1 MTIIVCYSKRWFCF
15 RSVPVSDSLDE
26 NDDDNDPKKEIIK
39 PSEFTAVELTSLTAT
54 DGEGNGKAVADSEK
68 PNGTKSDNEETVR
81 EKNISE
87 RVASF
92 FRLNRKES
100 TIQTVDNVELGLNT
114 SKSSTNG
121 KSNAVRDAVDSTEEK
136 GDIEKTEREVETSAH
151 ETPIR
156 FSKFLKLQKNSSFNF
171 FKRNDQKTMERMGE
185 DDNEIEENDEKA
197 EVDQNH
203 GSNDQG
209 KENVE
214 FEPDTKPTTN
224 DNSNVESVPTNNVE
238 LEEGENSPPLSS
250 SPKNTAV

>member
-1 MTIIVCYSKRWFCF
+1 M
-15 RSVPVSDSLDE
+15 DE

-39 PSEFTAVELTSLTAT
+39 PSEFTAVELTALTAT
-54 DGEGNGKAVADSEK
+54 DGEGNGKAVGDSEK
-68 PNGTKSDNEETVR
+68 PSGTKSVNDETVR

-100 TIQTVDNVELGLNT
+100 SIQTVDNVELGLNT

-121 KSNAVRDAVDSTEEK
+121 KSNAVKDAVDSTEEK
-136 GDIEKTEREVETSAH
+136 GDTEKTEREVETSSH

-156 FSKFLKLQKNSSFNF
+156 FSRFINF
-171 FKRNDQKTMERMGE
+171 FKRADQKTMERMEE
-185 DDNEIEENDEKA
+185 DDNEIGDNDEKT

-203 GSNDQG
+203 GVYDQG

-214 FEPDTKPTTN
+214 FEPDGKPASN
-224 DNSNVESVPTNNVE
+224 DDSNVESAPTNNIE
-238 LEEGENSPPLSS
+238 LEEGDNSPPLSS

>member
-1 MTIIVCYSKRWFCF
+1 MFLK
-15 RSVPVSDSLDE
+15 
-26 NDDDNDPKKEIIK
+26 
-39 PSEFTAVELTSLTAT
+39 
-54 DGEGNGKAVADSEK
+54 
-68 PNGTKSDNEETVR
+68 
-81 EKNISE
+81 
-87 RVASF
+87 
-92 FRLNRKES
+92 
-100 TIQTVDNVELGLNT
+100 LGLNT

-121 KSNAVRDAVDSTEEK
+121 KSNAVDSTEEK

-197 EVDQNH
+197 EVDQNQ
-203 GSNDQG
+203 GANDQG

-214 FEPDTKPTTN
+214 FEPDTKPATN
-224 DNSNVESVPTNNVE
+224 DNSKVESVPTNNIE